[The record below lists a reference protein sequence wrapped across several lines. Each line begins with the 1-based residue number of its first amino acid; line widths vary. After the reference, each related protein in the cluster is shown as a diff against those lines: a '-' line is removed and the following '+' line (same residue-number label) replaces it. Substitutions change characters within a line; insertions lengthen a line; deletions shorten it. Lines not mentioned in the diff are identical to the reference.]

1 MMIIY
6 TNKAISVEVYQ
17 HLRITSGLSAK
28 SNEAATVGLAKS
40 LFSVLV
46 ELDGQP
52 VGMGRLI
59 GDGGCFCQIVDICVL
74 PEQQGKGIGK
84 AIMQAIKLYIDQQ
97 LPLTCYVS
105 LLADG
110 NADKLYKQFGFSETM
125 PQSKGMFLKK

>member
-6 TNKAISVEVYQ
+6 TDKAIPVEVYQ
-17 HLRITSGLSAK
+17 YLRIKSGLSAK
-28 SNEAATVGLAKS
+28 SSEAATIGLAKP
-40 LFSVLV
+40 LFSVLA
-46 ELDGQP
+46 EIDDQP

-97 LPLTCYVS
+97 LPPTCYVS

-110 NADKLYKQFGFSETM
+110 HADKLYQ
-125 PQSKGMFLKK
+125 